1 MDEKNDVSRR
11 SFLKCTGAAVAGFTV
26 AGSMGVLLGK
36 TVNAPR
42 NAEAAAQTAAYQPLP
57 YVKLDPDKAAE
68 LSYVGYSKG
77 G

>member
-1 MDEKNDVSRR
+1 MAEKCEMTRR
-11 SFLKCTGAAVAGFTV
+11 KFMRSAGISVAGLTV

-57 YVKLDPDKAAE
+57 YIKLDPDKAAE
-68 LSYVGYSKG
+68 LAYKGYSKG

>member
-1 MDEKNDVSRR
+1 MAGKNEMTRR
-11 SFLKCTGAAVAGFTV
+11 KFMRSAGISVAGLTV
-26 AGSMGVLLGK
+26 AGSMGVLLGN

-42 NAEAAAQTAAYQPLP
+42 NAEASAKTASYEPLP

-68 LSYVGYSKG
+68 LGYKGYSKG

>member
-1 MDEKNDVSRR
+1 MAEQGGITRR
-11 SFLKCTGAAVAGFTV
+11 KFIRSAGFSVAGLTV
-26 AGSMGVLLGK
+26 AGSMGVLLGN

-42 NAEAAAQTAAYQPLP
+42 HAEASAKTVDYQPLP

-68 LSYVGYSKG
+68 LGYKGYSKG